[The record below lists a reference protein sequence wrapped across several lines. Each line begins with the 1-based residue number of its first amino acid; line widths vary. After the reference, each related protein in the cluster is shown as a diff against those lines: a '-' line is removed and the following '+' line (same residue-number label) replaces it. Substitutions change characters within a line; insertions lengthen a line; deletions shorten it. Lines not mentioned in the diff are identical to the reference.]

1 MNIVI
6 LLALLVIVGTLA
18 GAGFFMLRRG
28 QKTSDRPGRMARA
41 LAWRVGLSI
50 ALFLMVLFAYSQG
63 WIAPR
68 GIPLGH

>member
-41 LAWRVGLSI
+41 LAWRVGSRR
-50 ALFLMVLFAYSQG
+50 AAF
-63 WIAPR
+63 P
-68 GIPLGH
+68 